1 MKIGQEKKKGIC
13 HTRINSI
20 NEGHKETERTQ
31 INGRYKDPMDY
42 DPTFFPQYLS
52 STRRLAGLYLVH
64 RSLTVA
70 PGLSPQYSIKTS
82 RKVGGVRPVIES
94 MKDINMPRF

>member
-1 MKIGQEKKKGIC
+1 MKISQENKRNLSYAYKFQ
-13 HTRINSI
+13 
-20 NEGHKETERTQ
+20 NEAHKEIKGTQ

-70 PGLSPQYSIKTS
+70 PGLSPQYSINTS
-82 RKVGGVRPVIES
+82 RKVGGVRPVIKS
-94 MKDINMPRF
+94 LKDIREF

>member
-1 MKIGQEKKKGIC
+1 M
-13 HTRINSI
+13 RINSI
-20 NEGHKETERTQ
+20 NEGHKEIEGTQ
-31 INGRYKDPMDY
+31 MNGKYKDPTDY

-70 PGLSPQYSIKTS
+70 PGLSPQYSINTS
-82 RKVGGVRPVIES
+82 RKVGSVRPVIES
-94 MKDINMPRF
+94 MKDINMSRF

>member
-1 MKIGQEKKKGIC
+1 M
-13 HTRINSI
+13 RINSI
-20 NEGHKETERTQ
+20 NEGRKEIEGTQ
-31 INGRYKDPMDY
+31 INGRYKDAMDY
-42 DPTFFPQYLS
+42 DPTLFSQYLS

-70 PGLSPQYSIKTS
+70 PGLSPQYSINTS

>member
-1 MKIGQEKKKGIC
+1 M
-13 HTRINSI
+13 RINSI
-20 NEGHKETERTQ
+20 TKAAKKLKEHKSTVDIRTLW
-31 INGRYKDPMDY
+31 IMTPL
-42 DPTFFPQYLS
+42 FFPQYLS

-70 PGLSPQYSIKTS
+70 PGLSPQYSINTS

>member
-1 MKIGQEKKKGIC
+1 M
-13 HTRINSI
+13 RINSI
-20 NEGHKETERTQ
+20 NEGRKEIEGTQ
-31 INGRYKDPMDY
+31 TNSRCKDPMDY
-42 DPTFFPQYLS
+42 DPTFSPKYLS

-70 PGLSPQYSIKTS
+70 PGLSPQYSINTS

>member
-1 MKIGQEKKKGIC
+1 M
-13 HTRINSI
+13 RINSI
-20 NEGHKETERTQ
+20 NEGRKEIKGTQ
-31 INGRYKDPMDY
+31 TKSRYKDPMDY

-64 RSLTVA
+64 KSLTVA
-70 PGLSPQYSIKTS
+70 PGLSPQYSINTS

>member
-1 MKIGQEKKKGIC
+1 M
-13 HTRINSI
+13 RINSM
-20 NEGHKETERTQ
+20 NEGRKEIEGTQ
-31 INGRYKDPMDY
+31 TNSRYKDPTDY

-70 PGLSPQYSIKTS
+70 PGLSPQYSINTS

-94 MKDINMPRF
+94 TKDINMPRF

>member
-1 MKIGQEKKKGIC
+1 MC
-13 HTRINSI
+13 INSI
-20 NEGHKETERTQ
+20 NEGRKEIEGTQ
-31 INGRYKDPMDY
+31 TNSRYKDPMDH

-70 PGLSPQYSIKTS
+70 PGLSPQYNIKTS

>member
-1 MKIGQEKKKGIC
+1 M
-13 HTRINSI
+13 RINSI
-20 NEGHKETERTQ
+20 NEGRKEIEGTKT
-31 INGRYKDPMDY
+31 NSRYKDPTDY
-42 DPTFFPQYLS
+42 DLTFFPQYLS

-70 PGLSPQYSIKTS
+70 PGLSPQYNINTS